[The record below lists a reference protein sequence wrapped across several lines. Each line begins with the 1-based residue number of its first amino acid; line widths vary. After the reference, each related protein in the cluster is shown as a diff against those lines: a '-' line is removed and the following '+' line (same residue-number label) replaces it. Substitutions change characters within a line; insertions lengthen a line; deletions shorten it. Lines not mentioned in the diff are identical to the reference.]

1 MKHGRRFNQR
11 KNIWN
16 VFLIES
22 PILEGRRCPFSKRKK
37 ELIFYDLAGPVK
49 KMAIPQHG
57 PQHKLTNHAIT
68 VIKYQDDFQ
77 IKATTKLTHL

>member
-1 MKHGRRFNQR
+1 M
-11 KNIWN
+11 
-16 VFLIES
+16 
-22 PILEGRRCPFSKRKK
+22 PIFEKKK

-49 KMAIPQHG
+49 KIAILQHG
-57 PQHKLTNHAIT
+57 PRHKLTNHTIT